1 MGASA
6 GGVYPL
12 LEPGL
17 SPESQVGVD
26 GGDKTT
32 ADNTDHLTE
41 TACAPVEEIVA
52 QLNKTDLDETETSF
66 PGSLLFPS
74 PGAREGELQ
83 TNMGSSASENSCRS
97 IVTRD
102 GGVLLPPE
110 NGKDHY

>member
-17 SPESQVGVD
+17 SSESQVGVD

-41 TACAPVEEIVA
+41 TASAPVEEIRE
-52 QLNKTDLDETETSF
+52 DEEKML
-66 PGSLLFPS
+66 PD
-74 PGAREGELQ
+74 EG
-83 TNMGSSASENSCRS
+83 N
-97 IVTRD
+97 
-102 GGVLLPPE
+102 
-110 NGKDHY
+110 